1 MFFCVD
7 QAGCNP
13 ETPADDVQIMHYLPM
28 ATFGEEFS
36 KGVAPRVLQQLRTG
50 VQTMFLVLGE
60 AEGCQMN
67 TN

>member
-36 KGVAPRVLQQLRTG
+36 KGVAPRVRQQLVNRG
-50 VQTMFLVLGE
+50 ANHVSCVRGRLKAVK
-60 AEGCQMN
+60 
-67 TN
+67 